1 ILKKTKL
8 LVSLAVIGV
17 LTFSGGATAFASENS
32 ANESSSSITLQTIEE
47 ENKVQYDENPFI
59 QERGWGDFL
68 GGLLG
73 GLAPSRTAEQLNGSD
88 YANFKPHNCGPY
100 GQGGTPNSCNY

>member
-1 ILKKTKL
+1 MKKTKL

-88 YANFKPHNCGPY
+88 YANFK
-100 GQGGTPNSCNY
+100 